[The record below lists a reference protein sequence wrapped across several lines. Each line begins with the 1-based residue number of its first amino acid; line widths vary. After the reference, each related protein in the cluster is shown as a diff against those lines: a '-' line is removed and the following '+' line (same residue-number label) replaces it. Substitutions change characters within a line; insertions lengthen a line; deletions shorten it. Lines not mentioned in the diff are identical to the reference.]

1 MKKAITILAVL
12 AIVVGA
18 VFAVDPVDPEVHS
31 IRIKSTVE
39 RVPPKFQMVYS
50 ITTSEPNFTK
60 QEGTTNND
68 ATKNDWS
75 VQSYVDTTAKEVS
88 DISKYNITGTFTA
101 KVITDVKLMATDTQ
115 TYKLTWKAEPLTQ
128 TTDIPTGNDPYVVK
142 ASLSSTL
149 GAATGS
155 GAATVKAAF
164 SGSSVGYNVITPAVD
179 ETPAVLGNDLVGEGT
194 VQFGVQNNTK
204 GNLAVFTVEYPA
216 DSNAPAADYYATISL
231 SIASDS

>member
-12 AIVVGA
+12 IVLVGA
-18 VFAVDPVDPEVHS
+18 VFADPAVNPEVHS
-31 IRIKSTVE
+31 VKIKSTVVQ
-39 RVPPKFQMVYS
+39 VPPKFQMEYS
-50 ITTSEPNFTK
+50 ITTSYPNFTDLT
-60 QEGTTNND
+60 GTTNNE
-68 ATKNDWS
+68 ATKNDWG

-101 KVITDVKLMATDTQ
+101 KVITDVKLKATDTQ

-128 TTDIPTGNDPYVVK
+128 TTDIPTGNAPYVVK

-149 GAATGS
+149 AAATGT

-179 ETPAVLGNDLVGEGT
+179 ETPAELGNNLVGEGT

-231 SIASDS
+231 SIESD